1 MVFLGEERRRC
12 VLSTCGVVGGTS
24 AAWFFVDPV
33 ELSSGKVGE
42 GSNGFA
48 GGWRSR
54 VHEESRIEDVVWAN
68 CSGRAWRQWLWRTVI
83 FFLGFCRRGVDGRGR
98 NGAGVLL
105 SA

>member
-1 MVFLGEERRRC
+1 MGLVSVKWCAHELQGGKEVLTVVFLGEERRRC

-68 CSGRAWRQWLWRTVI
+68 CSGGAWRQWLWR
-83 FFLGFCRRGVDGRGR
+83 
-98 NGAGVLL
+98 
-105 SA
+105 